1 MKNFLKEH
9 TRAIICLALVL
20 VIFGCFIARL
30 INWQLLNGSY
40 YKQNVATAANY
51 RLTSAPTR
59 GEILDRNGVALKSNK
74 TTYNVIIDK
83 LFIPEGMT
91 ENEIIE
97 TLLSLFDSTGAPWVD
112 MLPIHRDENGV
123 YQFRTLEDTKEHR
136 SALNYLKSEDYLG
149 LGIYADA
156 QEYINELYK
165 RYELE
170 GIEDESLRRNV
181 ASVRFNMERN
191 LYSYSDPYVF
201 ARDIDEKMMAVI
213 SELSQDLPCIDISTS
228 SERYCEDGTLMPHIL
243 GNTGAL
249 TAEEY
254 DEYKDKG
261 YSYNDTIGKFG
272 IEASMEDYLRGEGGV
287 KTIKKTSTGAN
298 LGEVEII
305 PAKPGNTVFL
315 TIDRNLQTVANDA
328 LERNVKAAREW
339 GIAQCALTGDK
350 LLGEDCVAGAVVM
363 LDVRDFSVLAAATYP
378 SYDLNQYSDSDYYS
392 SLIEDKNL
400 PLYDRAFM
408 GSFAPGS
415 VVKPAVSLGALEE
428 GVITEYTPV
437 TCTRRYDYYPDNVV
451 NCMGTHGDLDVTGAI
466 TRSCNYFFAD
476 VGRRLGIDTM
486 ALYME
491 KLGLGVKTGLEITES
506 KGFLAGRDSVTWVPG
521 NTVQAAIGQSDNTFT
536 PVQLATYC
544 ATIANDGVR
553 LRTHLVSKITSY
565 DKTEVIMENTPEN
578 AEVVEDLSLTPYNV
592 TVVQHA
598 MRQVVLNESG
608 TAHNMFSDYPIAIA
622 AKTGTAENTGS
633 DHTAFI
639 CYAPYDDP
647 QVAIAVVIE
656 HGARGTFSMDVA
668 KSLLD
673 AYFFPETL
681 ETEPTEAPT
690 APIAE

>member
-1 MKNFLKEH
+1 MKNFIKEN
-9 TRAIICLALVL
+9 TRALICLALVL
-20 VIFGCFIARL
+20 VIFTCFFLRL
-30 INWQLLNGSY
+30 VNWQIREGSY
-40 YKQNVATAANY
+40 YKENVATAANY
-51 RLTSAPTR
+51 RLTSSATR

-83 LFIPEGMT
+83 LFIPDNLT
-91 ENEIIE
+91 ENQIIE
-97 TLLSLFDSTGAPWVD
+97 ELLTLFEKTETPFVD
-112 MLPIHRDENGV
+112 MLPIHKDENGV
-123 YQFRTLEDTKEHR
+123 YQFITAEDTKEHR
-136 SALNYLKSEDYLG
+136 SALNYLKSEDFLG

-156 QEYINELYK
+156 QEYINELYE
-165 RYELE
+165 RYDLAY
-170 GIEDESLRRNV
+170 IEDENFRRDM
-181 ASVRFNMERN
+181 ASVRFNMERT
-191 LYSYSDPYVF
+191 LYSYSSPYTI
-201 ARDIDEKMMAVI
+201 AENIDEKMMAII
-213 SELSQDLPCIDISTS
+213 SELSQEKPCIDISTTS
-228 SERYCEDGTLMPHIL
+228 VRYCEDGTLMPHIL

-254 DEYKDKG
+254 EEYKDKG
-261 YSYNDTIGKFG
+261 YSYDDTIGKFG
-272 IEASMEDYLRGEGGV
+272 IEAAMEDYLRGEGGV
-287 KTIKKTSTGAN
+287 KTIKKTSAGAQTGD
-298 LGEVEII
+298 VEII
-305 PAKPGNTVFL
+305 PANPGNNVYL
-315 TIDRNLQTVANDA
+315 TIDRDLQAVANEA
-328 LERNVKAAREW
+328 LERNVNDAREW
-339 GIAQCALTGDK
+339 GIAQCKLTGDT

-378 SYDLNQYSDSDYYS
+378 SYDLNQYSNSDYYT
-392 SLIEDKNL
+392 SLIENETL

-415 VVKPAVSLGALEE
+415 VVKPSVALGALEE
-428 GVITEYTPV
+428 EIITEYTPV
-437 TCTRRYDYYPDNVV
+437 TCTKRYDYYPDNVV
-451 NCMGTHGDLDVTGAI
+451 NCMGTHGDLDVTGAV
-466 TRSCNYFFAD
+466 TRSCNYFFAE

-491 KLGLGVKTGLEITES
+491 KLGLGVKTGLEINES
-506 KGFLAGRDSVTWVPG
+506 TGFLAGRDSINWVPG

-553 LRTHLVSKITSY
+553 LRTHLISKITSY
-565 DKTEVIMENTPEN
+565 DKTEVVLENTPEN
-578 AEVVEDLSLTPYNV
+578 AEVVEDLNLTPYNM

-598 MRQVVLNESG
+598 MRQVVANESG
-608 TAHNMFSDYPIAIA
+608 TAHNFFGDYPVDIA

-656 HGARGTFSMDVA
+656 HGARGSFSMDVA

-681 ETEPTEAPT
+681 NTEPSTTPTEASY
-690 APIAE
+690 E